1 MAHLNELIYFYF
13 LLGVSHK
20 DILLTLSHVD
30 RIIISMRTLHWHL
43 KHLRLYRW
51 KNQTDLLEVALF
63 LMNELDRY
71 GKLHGY
77 KLLHLKC
84 IQAGFVVSQ
93 RVIRHLLGILDPDG
107 VRRST
112 NKKESSLK
120 TSDVWKSWPQFYVAH
135 GLLWQTETF
144 WYLHQRSD
152 RWIF

>member
-13 LLGVSHK
+13 LLGLSHK

-30 RIIISMRTLHWHL
+30 RIIISMQTLRRHL
-43 KHLRLYRW
+43 KHLRLYRR

-84 IQAGFVVSQ
+84 IHAGFVVSQ
-93 RVIRHLLGILDPDG
+93 RVI
-107 VRRST
+107 
-112 NKKESSLK
+112 
-120 TSDVWKSWPQFYVAH
+120 
-135 GLLWQTETF
+135 
-144 WYLHQRSD
+144 
-152 RWIF
+152 